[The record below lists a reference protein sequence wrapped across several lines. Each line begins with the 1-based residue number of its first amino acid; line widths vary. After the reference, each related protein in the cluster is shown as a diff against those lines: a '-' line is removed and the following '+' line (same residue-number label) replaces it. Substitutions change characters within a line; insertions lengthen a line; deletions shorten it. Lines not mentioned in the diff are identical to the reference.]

1 MASRPVTVDLLH
13 PTVVRAFTNWGY
25 ISFFGAMAALITL
38 LFFAIG
44 QVKQV
49 DEARRAIRVTQEQ
62 GIV

>member
-1 MASRPVTVDLLH
+1 MSKPVTVDLLH

-44 QVKQV
+44 QLKQADQV
-49 DEARRAIRVTQEQ
+49 QRAMQAASGQQE
-62 GIV
+62 I